1 MNLKIIQ
8 KIIKFTLLITVSWV
22 FLFGLSQMTM
32 NMGTMNGTVKCPFDN
47 HSMSICQMNPLE
59 HIKEWQSMFTV
70 LPIKNILLLLFG
82 FFALLAIQKIA
93 SWCRFSLYTP
103 PLRYQNSK
111 FLQIFNPF
119 QELFSSGILNPK
131 TF

>member
-8 KIIKFTLLITVSWV
+8 KIIKLILLIAVSWV
-22 FLFGLSQMTM
+22 FLFGLSQMSM
-32 NMGTMNGTVKCPFDN
+32 NMSAMDGTVKCPFDN

-70 LPIKNILLLLFG
+70 LPIKNVLLLLFG
-82 FFALLAIQKIA
+82 LFALLAIQKIA
-93 SWCRFSLYTP
+93 SWSKFSLYTP
-103 PLRYQNSK
+103 PLRYSSSR